1 MAEGLI
7 IKSGVSK
14 FSSGINKT
22 SGQSSLSKQ
31 QSVKVGKVM
40 GVVTTN
46 NTPTFKQF
54 EKVSGYGGMGT
65 VFFLDYN
72 SSKNIDP
79 FTTNL
84 DNNFDKCDI
93 AKPLFPNV
101 SYYPLLG
108 ELVYIIEELPSPST
122 QVNPFSTQKYYV
134 TSINLW
140 NDLQVNSQTNNAK
153 ASVGKTFIENKV
165 IRNLLSY
172 EGDNIIKG
180 RSGNSIRLGRTV
192 RVASNINEWSN
203 VGLQTSPITI
213 ISNGHAYDPK
223 KEYYVEQINQD
234 ASSIYLTTNQ
244 SIPLKNN
251 IKDPI
256 NPLTLP
262 LGIPDYTNS
271 QVILN
276 ADKIILNSKK
286 DEIMLFADSNIEI
299 STNQVINLN
308 AGRYIHFNII
318 EDAPTSLN
326 ITSVSPKI
334 LLGTKFDQ
342 TAPTEPLLLGKQ
354 TSDFLLDFLK
364 ALDAYALSLISAA
377 NDPEGSP
384 SSKMRASGDSLQTQL
399 KPLYDRIQKLL
410 SKHTF
415 TI

>member
-65 VFFLDYN
+65 IFFLDYN

-79 FTTNL
+79 FTTDL
-84 DNNFDKCDI
+84 DTNFDKCDI

-153 ASVGKTFIENKV
+153 AAVGKTFIENKV

-192 RVASNINEWSN
+192 RVASNINEWSD

-223 KEYYVEQINQD
+223 IEYYIEQINQD

-244 SIPLKNN
+244 SIPLRNN

-262 LGIPDYTNS
+262 LGISDYTNS
-271 QVILN
+271 QIILN

-318 EDAPTSLN
+318 EDAPTSLSV
-326 ITSVSPKI
+326 TSVSPKI